1 MHNLISKAV
10 ESHSLDAGELLEIL
24 KNDDVNPE
32 LFAAAD
38 KVRKKFVGDKV
49 LLRGLIE
56 FSNICRNNCCYC
68 GLRRDNRKLERY
80 RMSPDEIVYLATDA
94 VLNQGFQTIVLQS
107 GEDLWF
113 TQDILC
119 DIIRRIKKTGC
130 ALTLSIGEKS
140 AAEYQAYR
148 DAGADRFLL
157 RIETSDQAL
166 YEKYDPD
173 MSWEKR
179 VQCLYDLK
187 DAGFELGC
195 GCLVGLPGQT
205 IESLANDV
213 LFFKKIRADMIG
225 IGPLIVHP
233 DTPLNGNPNGS
244 FTLALKVMAL
254 TRLLM
259 PQINIPA
266 TTAME
271 ALVKGG
277 REMALNSGANVY
289 MPKVT
294 PLNLQNLYQL
304 YRK

>member
-10 ESHSLDAGELLEIL
+10 ESHSLNAEELLELL
-24 KNDDVNPE
+24 KNDAINPE
-32 LFAAAD
+32 LFASAD

-113 TQDILC
+113 SQEILC

-148 DAGADRFLL
+148 AAGADRFLL
-157 RIETSDQAL
+157 RIETSDPAL

-173 MSWEKR
+173 MSWKKR

-195 GCLVGLPGQT
+195 GCLVGLPGQSL
-205 IESLANDV
+205 ESLANDV

-294 PLNLQNLYQL
+294 PLNLQSLYQL